1 MSLYSGETNIPMMP
15 PVSPLG
21 AASCGEDHNESVLW
35 VFIMNELGTQWTA
48 MRAMCDL
55 SNCCHGEAALLSL
68 SWGALVL
75 IIHT

>member
-1 MSLYSGETNIPMMP
+1 MMP
-15 PVSPLG
+15 PVSPLSAG
-21 AASCGEDHNESVLW
+21 SCGEDHNESVLW

-48 MRAMCDL
+48 TRAMCDL
-55 SNCCHGEAALLSL
+55 PDCCHGEAALLSL